1 MNPAKRKKLYRLGL
15 VEQNQQV
22 AVVETVV
29 EEKKETLTAAQATKT
44 AEVIQEISSVETAET
59 PIALRLTDP
68 VSDEAVLE
76 VKKEKD
82 KKKKWS
88 SQDA

>member
-15 VEQNQQV
+15 VEQNKQV
-22 AVVETVV
+22 AAVETTV
-29 EEKKETLTAAQATKT
+29 EEKKETLIVNQATKT
-44 AEVIQEISSVETAET
+44 AEVIQEISVVKTSEI
-59 PIALRLTDP
+59 PIALKLTDP